1 MRSASLDWVA
11 CPSSEF
17 FGELRLFHN
26 AGSGSVSVVKPCKGL
41 QAFILWYYFGYTVLT
56 LEIHAVAAFE
66 IKDLTGFVGG
76 CDSGPKVLNNAADF
90 RDLLGVAFGKL
101 SAADEQ
107 AVF

>member
-1 MRSASLDWVA
+1 M
-11 CPSSEF
+11 
-17 FGELRLFHN
+17 
-26 AGSGSVSVVKPCKGL
+26 
-41 QAFILWYYFGYTVLT
+41 LT
-56 LEIHAVAAFE
+56 LEIYAVAAFE

-107 AVF
+107 AVFRLTTELRALVTQNAASRMRIERARTLLPEITTDEVKIEMRQMRLPKKTF